1 MSDDLSQ
8 ELREPDDR
16 GAPDVTLDVPVLNVE
31 DIEIEAEDLRAS
43 VTLQAELLDLL
54 KINVGADVSLGR
66 LNLGIKGV
74 EVQALLEVHLDNV
87 AAMIEQALTTI
98 AENPQIVQDIAH
110 AAESATESVSGAAA
124 EAVPEAGKAAVESA
138 GAASKAI
145 ESAGDAVGDTVGDT
159 AEEAVQDTT
168 EQAAD
173 AVEPAAESAGTSAE
187 SAGDVAGKA
196 PRPERTSR
204 SSGSNG
210 VRRSGGGRSG
220 GRRREPAAAGGGTGR
235 RRPP

>member
-8 ELREPDDR
+8 ELQEPDDR

-98 AENPQIVQDIAH
+98 AENPQIVQHIAH

-145 ESAGDAVGDTVGDT
+145 ESAGDAVGDTVDT
-159 AEEAVQDTT
+159 AEDAVEDTT
-168 EQAAD
+168 EQAAE
-173 AVEPAAESAGTSAE
+173 AVEPAAESAGKSAE

-210 VRRSGGGRSG
+210 VRRSGG
-220 GRRREPAAAGGGTGR
+220 
-235 RRPP
+235 